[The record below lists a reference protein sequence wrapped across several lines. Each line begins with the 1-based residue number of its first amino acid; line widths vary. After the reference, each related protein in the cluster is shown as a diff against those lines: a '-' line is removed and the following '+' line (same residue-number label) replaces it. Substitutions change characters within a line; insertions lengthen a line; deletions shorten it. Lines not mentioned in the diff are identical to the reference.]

1 MNDPLAFYVEIEVLE
16 GVEIENLKS
25 TVITIDFDNHYDF
38 IQIRKK
44 GKVLHKS
51 AFFWGPLLKIR
62 RTDFWKKLAKTLN
75 NAILVPFQT
84 RFSLW
89 QHSQ

>member
-1 MNDPLAFYVEIEVLE
+1 MIFNYHFY
-16 GVEIENLKS
+16 VEIENLKS

-51 AFFWGPLLKIR
+51 AFFLGP
-62 RTDFWKKLAKTLN
+62 
-75 NAILVPFQT
+75 P
-84 RFSLW
+84 S
-89 QHSQ
+89 

>member
-1 MNDPLAFYVEIEVLE
+1 MPEKKNIYSLAFTIILCSLVFY
-16 GVEIENLKS
+16 VEIENLKS

-51 AFFWGPLLKIR
+51 LKYFFFAPLLQIR
-62 RTDFWKKLAKTLN
+62 RAH
-75 NAILVPFQT
+75 FQIK
-84 RFSLW
+84 
-89 QHSQ
+89 